1 MKKTTLT
8 PCLARSRSYYLDVAK
23 NSTTGGTH
31 MLNALTA
38 LATTA
43 VILSKS
49 EQAELCALAQD
60 GDTTARHNLIQANI
74 RLAHKV
80 AKKNQRTGID
90 FNDLL
95 AAASEGILIAIDKF
109 DATQG
114 ASFTTYARMWMVAK
128 CQEHVQANAGL
139 VHCGSRTSKK
149 LWSGLQKARKA
160 IGQDASP
167 AEIAA
172 HMGLDEQD
180 VTACLQYMQTRGTS
194 LDAPLSDDG
203 ATVATVVP
211 SEAMTQDVAHERTQ
225 NSAMLAS
232 AFEDF
237 ANTLNDRQ
245 RAIFTG
251 RIAHELQGNDKRCAT
266 TFGCT
271 KQRVG
276 QIEKA
281 LRGRMASYLT
291 SRFGAEVVAD
301 MVRASF

>member
-1 MKKTTLT
+1 
-8 PCLARSRSYYLDVAK
+8 
-23 NSTTGGTH
+23 
-31 MLNALTA
+31 MLNMLTS

-43 VILSKS
+43 IILGKAEQIQLVAEAQTSDS
-49 EQAELCALAQD
+49 E
-60 GDTTARHNLIQANI
+60 TARHKLVQANV

-80 AKKNQRTGID
+80 AKKHIRKGID

-95 AAASEGILIAIDKF
+95 SAATEGILIAIDKF

-114 ASFTTYARMWMVAK
+114 ASFTTYARMWMTAK

-149 LWSGLQKARKA
+149 LWSGLQKARKVL
-160 IGQDASP
+160 GQDAQP
-167 AEIAA
+167 ADIAA
-172 HMGLDEQD
+172 HMGLDERD
-180 VTACLQYMQTRGTS
+180 VVACLQYMQARGTS
-194 LDAPLSDDG
+194 LDAPLSADG
-203 ATVATVVP
+203 GTIATVVP
-211 SEAMTQDVAHERTQ
+211 SDNMTQDVRHERTQ
-225 NSAMLAS
+225 NSALLRD

-237 ANTLNDRQ
+237 AKWLNDRQ
-245 RAIFTG
+245 RAIFVG
-251 RIAHELQGNDKRCAT
+251 RIALELQGADKRCAT

-281 LRGRMASYLT
+281 LRSRMVTYLT
-291 SRFGAEVVAD
+291 NRFGSEVVAD

>member
-1 MKKTTLT
+1 
-8 PCLARSRSYYLDVAK
+8 
-23 NSTTGGTH
+23 

-49 EQAELCALAQD
+49 EQAALCALAQD
-60 GDTTARHNLIQANI
+60 GDTDARRALIQANI

-80 AKKNQRTGID
+80 AKKNVRKGID

-149 LWSGLQKARKA
+149 LWSGLQKARKV

-167 AEIAA
+167 AQIAA
-172 HMGLDEQD
+172 HMGLDERD
-180 VTACLQYMQTRGTS
+180 VTACLQYMQARGTS

-211 SEAMTQDVAHERTQ
+211 SEAMTQDIAHERTQ
-225 NSAMLAS
+225 NSALLRA

-237 ANTLNDRQ
+237 AEGLNDRQ
-245 RAIFTG
+245 RAIFMG
-251 RIAHELQGNDKRCAT
+251 RIANDLTGADKRCAKS
-266 TFGCT
+266 FDCT

-291 SRFGAEVVAD
+291 NRFGSEVVAD
-301 MVRASF
+301 MVSASF

>member
-1 MKKTTLT
+1 
-8 PCLARSRSYYLDVAK
+8 
-23 NSTTGGTH
+23 
-31 MLNALTA
+31 MLNALTS

-49 EQAELCALAQD
+49 EQAELVAFAQSDQCD
-60 GDTTARHNLIQANI
+60 GAIRSEARRRLVQANI

-80 AKKNQRTGID
+80 AKKNVRNGID

-167 AEIAA
+167 AQIAA
-172 HMGLDEQD
+172 HMGLDERD
-180 VTACLQYMQTRGTS
+180 VTACLQYMQARGTS

-245 RAIFTG
+245 RAIFVG
-251 RIAHELQGNDKRCAT
+251 RIAHELTGSDKRCAT

-291 SRFGAEVVAD
+291 GRFGSEVVAD
-301 MVRASF
+301 MVSASSL

>member
-1 MKKTTLT
+1 
-8 PCLARSRSYYLDVAK
+8 
-23 NSTTGGTH
+23 
-31 MLNALTA
+31 MLNMLTA

-43 VILSKS
+43 VILSKPEQSALCDVAQSNRS
-49 EQAELCALAQD
+49 EALRD
-60 GDTTARHNLIQANI
+60 EARHLLVQANI

-80 AKKNQRTGID
+80 AKKHVRTGID
-90 FNDLL
+90 FADLL
-95 AAASEGILIAIDKF
+95 ACASEGILIAINKF

-114 ASFTTYARMWMVAK
+114 ASFTTYARMWMTAK

-160 IGQDASP
+160 IGVDAQP

-172 HMGLDEQD
+172 HMGLDED
-180 VTACLQYMQTRGTS
+180 EVVACLQYMQARGTS

-211 SEAMTQDVAHERTQ
+211 CKNMAQDVAHERTQ
-225 NSAMLAS
+225 NSTLLRS

-237 ANTLNDRQ
+237 ANTLNERN
-245 RAIFTG
+245 RAIFLG
-251 RIAHELQGNDKRCAT
+251 RIANELTESEKRCAT

-276 QIEKA
+276 QIEKV
-281 LRGRMASYLT
+281 LRGRVASYLT
-291 SRFGAEVVAD
+291 SRFGAETVRD
-301 MVRASF
+301 MLRASR